1 MKTSLTFIILA
12 LLLCLEST
20 MSQDFSFGYDLA
32 GNRVSRTI
40 VLGGQAMTSY
50 SSKDSAINQIFD
62 EKVGETIITIF
73 PNPTRDD
80 VFIDIENLDE
90 NNPSSIMIYDNS
102 GRVIKSLVK
111 LSPRNTIGLS
121 DFPEGV
127 YYIKVNLNGK
137 YSDWKVIK
145 E

>member
-12 LLLCLEST
+12 LLICLEPT
-20 MSQDFSFGYDLA
+20 WSQDFSFGYDLA
-32 GNRVSRTI
+32 GNRVNRTI
-40 VLGGQAMTSY
+40 VLGQAMTSF
-50 SSKDSAINQIFD
+50 SSKDSAISQIFD

-90 NNPSSIMIYDNS
+90 NNPSSVMLYDNS
-102 GRVIKSLVK
+102 GRVIKSLEQ
-111 LSPRNTIGLS
+111 LSPHNSIGLS
-121 DFPEGV
+121 DLPGGI